1 MSTSRNSAK
10 RAKPPPSRIFDAAS
24 KDAQSEVRTTQAA
37 VRADAGVTRRALQA
51 KMHEFTE
58 AAMAKLLA

>member
-1 MSTSRNSAK
+1 MCIRDS
-10 RAKPPPSRIFDAAS
+10 
-24 KDAQSEVRTTQAA
+24 
-37 VRADAGVTRRALQA
+37 AGVTRRALQA